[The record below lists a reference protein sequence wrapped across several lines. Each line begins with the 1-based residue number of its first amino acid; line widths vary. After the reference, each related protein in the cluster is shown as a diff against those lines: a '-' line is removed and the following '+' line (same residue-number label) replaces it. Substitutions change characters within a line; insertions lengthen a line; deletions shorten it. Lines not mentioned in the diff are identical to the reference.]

1 MASVGRTEP
10 ISELQAGWRAFRAV
24 DWPVESI
31 LRLPFPFLAPTVQR
45 LPTAM
50 TSLPIVLPN
59 PEGSEIT
66 FGENEQFLREA
77 FRSFAQTASS
87 LERSYG
93 LLRTEV
99 ARLHGE
105 LADSNAGLERSLE
118 ENRAMREHLDRIL
131 EGLPCGVLVTKA
143 NGEISLL
150 NPEGRRLLEQ
160 AGGEVRSVLPGAVR
174 ELLERARSGAGE
186 QERRFTGKDESEC
199 WLAARHAPVGNRD
212 TAGSGRPRSEN
223 LACQT
228 PEAKLCGEDESA
240 SIFILRDVS
249 EAKRMVREREKLR
262 REQALAEM
270 SAILAH
276 EIRNPLGSL
285 ELFAG
290 LLAEAAL
297 EGECRQWVG
306 HVQAGLRAL
315 GATVNNVLQFH
326 GAPAPALVPT
336 DLGRLLE
343 WAEGFLLPMARQA
356 QVELCLRNRLQ
367 GVWFS
372 ADRHRLE
379 QVLLNLV
386 LNALRA
392 MPGGGW
398 VEVAGERTN
407 PSEIDS
413 TGMSRRND
421 PVVKICVSDTGPGI
435 HSGQEERIFEAGYST
450 RQGGP
455 GLGLAVCRRIAE
467 QHGGT
472 LRAANRAGMGAC
484 FTLTLP
490 FRKECSRDGC
500 LREEEG

>member
-1 MASVGRTEP
+1 
-10 ISELQAGWRAFRAV
+10 
-24 DWPVESI
+24 
-31 LRLPFPFLAPTVQR
+31 
-45 LPTAM
+45 M
-50 TSLPIVLPN
+50 TSLPIVLPSL
-59 PEGSEIT
+59 ECSDVT
-66 FGENEQFLREA
+66 FGGSEQFLREA
-77 FRSFAQTASS
+77 FCSFAHAASS

-99 ARLHGE
+99 SRLHGE
-105 LADSNAGLERSLE
+105 LAESNAGLERSLE

-143 NGEISLL
+143 NGGISLL
-150 NPEGRRLLEQ
+150 NPEGRRILVR
-160 AGGEVRSVLPGAVR
+160 AGAVENAGQNSNAGEGSFPQVPEAVR
-174 ELLERARSGAGE
+174 ELLLHARSGPGE
-186 QERRFTGKDESEC
+186 QERCFASAGKDGGEY
-199 WLAARHAPVGNRD
+199 WLAARHAAVGD
-212 TAGSGRPRSEN
+212 YETPRSKNKNGGSEKS
-223 LACQT
+223 A
-228 PEAKLCGEDESA
+228 PAMSEEAAGNDAA

-262 REQALAEM
+262 RQQALAEM
-270 SAILAH
+270 SAVLAH

-290 LLAEAAL
+290 LLAQAPL
-297 EGECRQWVG
+297 SGECRQWVE
-306 HVQAGLRAL
+306 HVQAGLRTL

-326 GAPAPALVPT
+326 GAPSPARVPT
-336 DLGRLLE
+336 DLGRLLD

-356 QVELCLRNRLQ
+356 RVELCLRNQLH
-367 GVWFS
+367 GIWFS

-398 VEVAGERTN
+398 VEVAGEQSN
-407 PSEIDS
+407 PSGIDS
-413 TGMSRRND
+413 IEMGDSDD
-421 PVVKICVSDTGPGI
+421 PVVTICVSDTGPGI
-435 HSGQEERIFEAGYST
+435 RAGEETKIFEPGYST

-455 GLGLAVCRRIAE
+455 GLGLAVCRRIAD

-490 FRKECSRDGC
+490 LRQECSREEC
-500 LREEEG
+500 LREEEA